1 MKTQEQIVRMQEK
14 VRLAMMSIQA
24 SCAPPEVI
32 ERSAVALASAVDVLN
47 WVLEKP
53 SEIGRLEEEYD
64 RVAQETHTTDE

>member
-1 MKTQEQIVRMQEK
+1 MKTQEQLVRMQEK

-24 SCAPPEVI
+24 SGAPPEVI
-32 ERSAVALASAVDVLN
+32 ERSALGLGSVDDALN
-47 WVLEKP
+47 WMLGKP